1 MAKKKYQLSR
11 LEMLDTFL
19 PILGGCWALAFTYIS
34 YFAESSLLAYLTVV
48 PVFFLY
54 ALYLLGSAIYIY
66 KEAEILEA
74 LGKDTAEVKAKH
86 RKKAPILSKKKLI
99 FAAIF
104 FLCGILLC
112 ILL

>member
-1 MAKKKYQLSR
+1 MYN
-11 LEMLDTFL
+11 
-19 PILGGCWALAFTYIS
+19 
-34 YFAESSLLAYLTVV
+34 V
-48 PVFFLY
+48 
-54 ALYLLGSAIYIY
+54 
-66 KEAEILEA
+66 AEILEA

-104 FLCGILLC
+104 FACGILIC